1 MNDLIERLRLGD
13 GTSADHELLLEAA
26 DALEALAQPDEK
38 QFKKNQ
44 ILKQFKKDQILMS
57 VDVIREVINIIE
69 QNIAD
74 EGEKEAHEH

>member
-1 MNDLIERLRLGD
+1 MSER
-13 GTSADHELLLEAA
+13 TK
-26 DALEALAQPDEK
+26 AQFEQHEK
-38 QFKKNQ
+38 QFKKN
-44 ILKQFKKDQILMS
+44 QILMS